1 MDYLIQTWQLILDFD
16 AHLPQLVAMHA
27 NLVYVILFVVIF
39 LQIGIL
45 PFFFLPANPF
55 LFVCGAVWAASSLN
69 IWLLLPIL
77 IVAAILG
84 NFSGYYLGKTV
95 GQAFFVDYLK
105 WPNQAALNK
114 TRIFYDKHGEKGF
127 LISLFLPV
135 IRTLAPFL
143 AGITGMSLM
152 KFARSATAGSVIWVL
167 VCVLA
172 GYFFGNIPLIKNHL
186 GAVTVGGL
194 GLVIVFFALSK
205 LWQGFQHRTKIYE
218 YKKPVNKSE

>member
-1 MDYLIQTWQLILDFD
+1 MMDYLIQTWQMILDFD

-39 LQIGIL
+39 LQIGVL

-69 IWLLLPIL
+69 IWLLLPVL

-95 GQAFFVDYLK
+95 GQAFFVNYLK
-105 WPNQAALNK
+105 WPNQAALDK
-114 TRIFYDKHGEKGF
+114 TRVFYDKHGEKGF

-143 AGITGMSLM
+143 AGITAMNFV
-152 KFARSATAGSVIWVL
+152 KFARSSITGAAIWVL

-172 GYFFGNIPLIKNHL
+172 GYFFGNIPIIKNHL
-186 GAVTVGGL
+186 GAVTIAGL
-194 GLVIVFFALSK
+194 GMVVVFFALSK
-205 LWQGFQHRTKIYE
+205 IWQKFFKVTKLNI
-218 YKKPVNKSE
+218 